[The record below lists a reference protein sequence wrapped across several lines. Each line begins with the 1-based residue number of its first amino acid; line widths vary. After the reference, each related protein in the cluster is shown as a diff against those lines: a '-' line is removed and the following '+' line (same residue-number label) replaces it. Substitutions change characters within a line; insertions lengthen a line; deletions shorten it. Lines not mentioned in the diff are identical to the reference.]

1 MSVAK
6 NYIYNVTYQILLII
20 LPIITVPYIT
30 RVLGSYG
37 IGVNT
42 VTNTTIQFF
51 ILFGSL
57 GVSLY
62 GSRTIA
68 YVRDDRKNLSRQFW
82 SIFILKVF
90 TTLCSYSVFAIYLC
104 LIHSQYKFYLML
116 QSISIVAV
124 AVDVSWLLAGMEQF
138 KKTAVRNIIVKLT
151 SVILIISLVKSQKDL
166 WLYILIM
173 TLSNFIGQVSLW
185 AYVPQIVDK
194 CKISFNDIKS
204 HLAPSL
210 KLFVPQVAVQI
221 YSLFDKTFVGYM
233 VSKPEAGIYDMGERI
248 IYLSIT
254 IVSAMATVML
264 PRVTNTIANGDI
276 KGVKNYI
283 IKSFNFASY
292 IAFPMCFGMIGI
304 SKGFAVWFMG
314 REFLRSGYVMAIESP
329 MIIFIAWNSVTGT
342 QLLLPLGKTNE
353 YTMSVILGAA
363 VDIAGNL
370 ILVKSLYS
378 YGASISSVL
387 AEFTVA
393 AIQMYLLRHM
403 LPFKEMFKDTWK
415 YLAGSIAMYAV
426 IVYLNFSMRYCF
438 LATITEVAAGIVIYA
453 AVQFVLKTKF
463 QRYVIRALGKK
474 LYKAD

>member
-1 MSVAK
+1 
-6 NYIYNVTYQILLII
+6 
-20 LPIITVPYIT
+20 
-30 RVLGSYG
+30 
-37 IGVNT
+37 
-42 VTNTTIQFF
+42 
-51 ILFGSL
+51 
-57 GVSLY
+57 
-62 GSRTIA
+62 
-68 YVRDDRKNLSRQFW
+68 
-82 SIFILKVF
+82 
-90 TTLCSYSVFAIYLC
+90 
-104 LIHSQYKFYLML
+104 
-116 QSISIVAV
+116 
-124 AVDVSWLLAGMEQF
+124 
-138 KKTAVRNIIVKLT
+138 
-151 SVILIISLVKSQKDL
+151 
-166 WLYILIM
+166 
-173 TLSNFIGQVSLW
+173 
-185 AYVPQIVDK
+185 
-194 CKISFNDIKS
+194 
-204 HLAPSL
+204 
-210 KLFVPQVAVQI
+210 
-221 YSLFDKTFVGYM
+221 
-233 VSKPEAGIYDMGERI
+233 
-248 IYLSIT
+248 
-254 IVSAMATVML
+254 
-264 PRVTNTIANGDI
+264 
-276 KGVKNYI
+276 
-283 IKSFNFASY
+283 
-292 IAFPMCFGMIGI
+292 
-304 SKGFAVWFMG
+304 MG